1 MRLRALCFAKSR
13 WAVLKLT
20 CGLVTQEYWWQ
31 ASAAVSCVSELCDII
46 EKCNLLL
53 QQPAASPARH
63 CFYGIDLDFS
73 FQLFLCDFNIK
84 IYSIFYEKILDHSA
98 MSRLM
103 RWCCCSTPPASSATS
118 TTSSTGCR
126 QMASRTLPSATAPAT
141 QTRSAASNSMTG
153 TDRFKVHKPSQTSAN
168 LLKFSLD
175 WGCIIMVWFA

>member
-63 CFYGIDLDFS
+63 CFYGIDLGFS

-84 IYSIFYEKILDHSA
+84 IYSILSKYWVNRHIAL
-98 MSRLM
+98 SRLLT
-103 RWCCCSTPPASSATS
+103 CYCCSTPPASSATS

-168 LLKFSLD
+168 LLKFS
-175 WGCIIMVWFA
+175 

>member
-73 FQLFLCDFNIK
+73 FQLFLCDLNIK
-84 IYSIFYEKILDHSA
+84 IYSIFLEKYWIILLWANCWDDIVAAHHQP
-98 MSRLM
+98 RLRHRLPVQQDAG
-103 RWCCCSTPPASSATS
+103 RWLPELSL
-118 TTSSTGCR
+118 R
-126 QMASRTLPSATAPAT
+126 QRRRRLRLGAQPQTQWQEQIALKCTNRHKLP
-141 QTRSAASNSMTG
+141 QTY
-153 TDRFKVHKPSQTSAN
+153 
-168 LLKFSLD
+168 
-175 WGCIIMVWFA
+175 